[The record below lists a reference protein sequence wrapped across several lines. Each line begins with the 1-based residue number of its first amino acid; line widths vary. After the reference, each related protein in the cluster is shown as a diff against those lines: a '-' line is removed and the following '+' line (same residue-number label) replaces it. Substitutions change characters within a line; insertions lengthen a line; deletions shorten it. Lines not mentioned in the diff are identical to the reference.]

1 MNNVNMKSL
10 MLGLVAVIAM
20 SLAACSYTPAQ
31 PTARQTANAAAEN
44 NQQVLTTAVPI
55 PALKTSLER
64 QNLAERAKFLN
75 NTAFVSCVYLYA
87 ENGSMVAF
95 YPVKYKVS
103 SLNSYMLPGDVVEW
117 RAKGTDGIGS
127 ATQESPDIDG
137 AYGQNADGI
146 FFFTADTGEY
156 VEWAGDYLYTS
167 GCSKATSSTL
177 LTQEVP
183 NEDVA
188 PAAPVKP

>member
-1 MNNVNMKSL
+1 MNHVNMKSL
-10 MLGLVAVIAM
+10 AVVAALALTML
-20 SLAACSYTPAQ
+20 LAACDGTGAQ

-55 PALKTSLER
+55 PVLKTSLER

-103 SLNSYMLPGDVVEW
+103 SLNSYMLPGDVVDW
-117 RAKGTDGIGS
+117 RSRGTDGIGS

-146 FFFTADTGEY
+146 FFFTADTSEY

-183 NEDVA
+183 NEDVVSA
-188 PAAPVKP
+188 PTKP